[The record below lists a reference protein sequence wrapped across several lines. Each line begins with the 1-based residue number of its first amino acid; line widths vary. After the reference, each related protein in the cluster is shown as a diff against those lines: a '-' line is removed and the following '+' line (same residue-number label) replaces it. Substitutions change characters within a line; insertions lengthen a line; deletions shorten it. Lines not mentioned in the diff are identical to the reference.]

1 MGKSLPFRRREAR
14 QEDKRTYRWPTTSRG
29 KLVAYAP
36 SHVSAMKSDNTVIKW
51 VARIDYTRLNPN
63 NEFDETEM
71 GHGRHMGCQNQLHG

>member
-1 MGKSLPFRRREAR
+1 
-14 QEDKRTYRWPTTSRG
+14 
-29 KLVAYAP
+29 
-36 SHVSAMKSDNTVIKW
+36 MKSDNTVIKW